1 MADLRNENWDSI
13 EESEDVN
20 EAACI
25 WSKMFLNVA
34 DRHAPV
40 KQTRIKGN
48 DVPWMSSD
56 LKNSMHERN
65 RLHRKAVKS
74 KNPVDW
80 IKYKEVKNS
89 VNMQV
94 RKCKS
99 DYYCNLIEESKNQP
113 KSLWKHLNNITSRKS
128 NSNVSSLSA
137 DGNNHTSPYGI
148 AQTLNLHFSTIGSK
162 LTSKF
167 SSGLSFIRNIT
178 YPVDTMQT
186 EARSN
191 LSEIDENFVKTHIRK
206 LKTNKS
212 VGVDGI
218 STQLIKDSA
227 DVITSS
233 LTKIFNLSLTT
244 STFPPVWKLGKVKAI
259 FKSGNRIR
267 FVAMRTITA
276 E

>member
-1 MADLRNENWDSI
+1 MQESPGKTIHYRSYKHYSKESFLADLRNENWDSI

-20 EAACI
+20 EAASI

-74 KNPVDW
+74 KNPADW

-128 NSNVSSLSA
+128 NSNVSS
-137 DGNNHTSPYGI
+137 
-148 AQTLNLHFSTIGSK
+148 FSK
-162 LTSKF
+162 LPSTNRVQNRYNHRLDSKYFIHDVTCSLPQQTS
-167 SSGLSFIRNIT
+167 LSHLRSLAIRINT
-178 YPVDTMQT
+178 
-186 EARSN
+186 
-191 LSEIDENFVKTHIRK
+191 
-206 LKTNKS
+206 
-212 VGVDGI
+212 I
-218 STQLIKDSA
+218 SYLTPI
-227 DVITSS
+227 SS
-233 LTKIFNLSLTT
+233 L
-244 STFPPVWKLGKVKAI
+244 
-259 FKSGNRIR
+259 
-267 FVAMRTITA
+267 
-276 E
+276 